1 MPLFFCICEILKVS
15 RLGWGLWNWNFPW
28 PIFNLLH
35 KDKTL
40 LALRNNFRVTNKFL
54 ITNFDCIRMPHTKQ
68 KMKNFFQIKFL
79 FFGLID
85 HNKST
90 AKIEIRQKNSLNLR
104 YIHIRLHT
112 LFSKRSRVIFLYIFT
127 CRARDYV
134 SKQKSVIVLSTMT
147 RTLCTFMKLIYS
159 EKATTFWK
167 KNLTTY

>member
-1 MPLFFCICEILKVS
+1 MS
-15 RLGWGLWNWNFPW
+15 RKKSNNFIFELPYPPFQLQSNLVIRNVLIRNKLVLRNHFPK

-54 ITNFDCIRMPHTKQ
+54 ITNFDCIRMPHTKH

-104 YIHIRLHT
+104 YIHIRLHKYLVFKT
-112 LFSKRSRVIFLYIFT
+112 FT
-127 CRARDYV
+127 CYISLHFHVKECNTAV
-134 SKQKSVIVLSTMT
+134 Q
-147 RTLCTFMKLIYS
+147 
-159 EKATTFWK
+159 
-167 KNLTTY
+167 